1 MINLMHST
9 EGKMSS
15 SGNPPGWGI
24 YVDTELVV
32 KVTLDYMGFSPYLLS
47 FLYQRR
53 HFSSLPSELTILVQS
68 HHPISVYV
76 VSSQLWIL

>member
-15 SGNPPGWGI
+15 SGNPPGWGM

-32 KVTLDYMGFSPYLLS
+32 KVTLDYMGFSSYLLS
-47 FLYQRR
+47 FLYQRK
-53 HFSSLPSELTILVQS
+53 HFSSLPSELLSYSRVTAPFQFI
-68 HHPISVYV
+68 
-76 VSSQLWIL
+76 